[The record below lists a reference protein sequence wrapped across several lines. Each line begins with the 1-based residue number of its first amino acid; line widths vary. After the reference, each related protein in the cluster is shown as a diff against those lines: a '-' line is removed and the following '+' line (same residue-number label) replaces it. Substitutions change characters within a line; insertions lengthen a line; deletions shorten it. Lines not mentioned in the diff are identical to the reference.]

1 MRAFV
6 IAMPNEAEAVRP
18 HLKAGDRLYVSGIGK
33 VNAAAATQ
41 KAICEGA
48 DEIWNVGLCGG
59 FGDDIEVGDVFTVD
73 RAVEYDFD
81 LAKLNGTRVGQLNEY
96 DTPYLPL
103 ERISNLK
110 SQISESGRISG
121 SGQISEP
128 GQISESGQD
137 SEPGRISESGVE
149 LRGRVLATGDHFN
162 DSEADYAL
170 ITKELGAS
178 LRDMEGAAIAHV
190 CKREGVR
197 CHAVKCVTN
206 VAGKGSMIGQYEE
219 NTRRCLERLSDV
231 MKELLG

>member
-6 IAMPNEAEAVRP
+6 IAMRCEADAVEP
-18 HLKAGDRLYVSGIGK
+18 HLKPGDRLYVAGIGK

-48 DEIWNVGLCGG
+48 DEIWNAGLCGG
-59 FGDDIEVGDVFTVD
+59 FGDDVAVGDIFTVD

-96 DTPYLPL
+96 DTPYLPFAPVKGL
-103 ERISNLK
+103 PART
-110 SQISESGRISG
+110 
-121 SGQISEP
+121 
-128 GQISESGQD
+128 
-137 SEPGRISESGVE
+137 
-149 LRGRVLATGDHFN
+149 LATGDHFN
-162 DSEADYAL
+162 DSETDYAL

-197 CHAVKCVTN
+197 
-206 VAGKGSMIGQYEE
+206 
-219 NTRRCLERLSDV
+219 
-231 MKELLG
+231 

>member
-6 IAMPNEAEAVRP
+6 IAMRCEADAVEP
-18 HLKAGDRLYVSGIGK
+18 HLKPGDRLYVAGIGK

-59 FGDDIEVGDVFTVD
+59 FGDDIAVGDVFTVD

-81 LAKLNGTRVGQLNEY
+81 LAKLNGTAIGVLNEY
-96 DTPYLPL
+96 DTPYLPFVPVGGL
-103 ERISNLK
+103 PART
-110 SQISESGRISG
+110 
-121 SGQISEP
+121 
-128 GQISESGQD
+128 
-137 SEPGRISESGVE
+137 
-149 LRGRVLATGDHFN
+149 LATGDHFN

-170 ITKELGAS
+170 ITKGLGAS

-206 VAGKGSMIGQYEE
+206 VAGKGSMLGQYEE
-219 NTRRCLERLSDV
+219 NARRCLERLSTV
-231 MKELLG
+231 MKGLLG

>member
-1 MRAFV
+1 
-6 IAMPNEAEAVRP
+6 MPNEAEAVRP

-48 DEIWNVGLCGG
+48 DDIWNVGLCGG
-59 FGDDIEVGDVFTVD
+59 FGGDIEVGDVFTVD

-81 LAKLNGTRVGQLNEY
+81 LAKLNGTRVGQLNEC
-96 DTPYLPL
+96 DTPYLPFAPL
-103 ERISNLK
+103 AGLSSRT
-110 SQISESGRISG
+110 
-121 SGQISEP
+121 
-128 GQISESGQD
+128 
-137 SEPGRISESGVE
+137 
-149 LRGRVLATGDHFN
+149 LATGDHFN